1 MVCGLRWQDERCLR
15 PVKLTR
21 HGLHL
26 RSCESLAVPHNSQRI
41 VAISRRREDIKGD
54 KLQAF
59 GIGGQLAAL

>member
-1 MVCGLRWQDERCLR
+1 MLRGFWRKNESRLR
-15 PVKLTR
+15 QVELTR
-21 HGLHL
+21 NGLHL
-26 RSCESLAVPHNSQRI
+26 RSCEALAVPHNSQRI